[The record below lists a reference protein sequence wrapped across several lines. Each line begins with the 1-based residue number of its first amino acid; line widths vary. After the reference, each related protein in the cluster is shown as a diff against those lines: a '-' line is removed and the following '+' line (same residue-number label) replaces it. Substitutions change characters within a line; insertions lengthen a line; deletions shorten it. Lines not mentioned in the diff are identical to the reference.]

1 LAHWGGSIQF
11 KLNHLS
17 DVMLK
22 ANWMTLLPVS
32 MLLAAASL
40 ADDAISTDTDPEPTP
55 LDSRATTVTD
65 AEREFSYLWQLRYPV
80 ATTAQPNDSSDSI
93 ASIEFQ
99 DTSMY
104 GRVSQLRSLSFLTL
118 AEFGQKRLFL
128 GVNANGFVGI
138 HFNAFSRADDQRYLE
153 VARMPYLEVLD
164 TSSDVDQPGPRSNN
178 PAPQQMT
185 DSW

>member
-1 LAHWGGSIQF
+1 
-11 KLNHLS
+11 
-17 DVMLK
+17 MLK
-22 ANWMTLLPVS
+22 ASWMTLLPVS

-40 ADDAISTDTDPEPTP
+40 ADDAKSTATDPEPIP
-55 LDSRATTVTD
+55 LESRATTVTD
-65 AEREFSYLWQLRYPV
+65 AEREFSYLWQSRYPV
-80 ATTAQPNDSSDSI
+80 ATTGHPDDSPDSI

-138 HFNAFSRADDQRYLE
+138 HFNAFSPADDQRYLE
-153 VARMPYLEVLD
+153 VARMPYLEVLE
-164 TSSDVDQPGPRSNN
+164 TNSDVDQPEPRSNN
-178 PAPQQMT
+178 PAPQQLT

>member
-1 LAHWGGSIQF
+1 
-11 KLNHLS
+11 
-17 DVMLK
+17 MLK
-22 ANWMTLLPVS
+22 ANWMTLLPAS
-32 MLLAAASL
+32 MLFAAASF
-40 ADDAISTDTDPEPTP
+40 ADDANSIDTDAEPAP
-55 LDSRATTVTD
+55 LESQATIATD

-80 ATTAQPNDSSDSI
+80 ATAAHTDDWPNSI
-93 ASIEFQ
+93 ANIKFQ

-118 AEFGQKRLFL
+118 AEFDGKRLFL
-128 GVNANGFVGI
+128 GVNADGFVGV

-164 TSSDVDQPGPRSNN
+164 TSSDVAQPEPGSKT

>member
-1 LAHWGGSIQF
+1 
-11 KLNHLS
+11 
-17 DVMLK
+17 MLK
-22 ANWMTLLPVS
+22 ANWMTLLPLS
-32 MLLAAASL
+32 LLFAAASF
-40 ADDAISTDTDPEPTP
+40 ADDANSIDTDAEPTP
-55 LDSRATTVTD
+55 QESRATTVTD
-65 AEREFSYLWQLRYPV
+65 VEREFSYLWQLRYPV
-80 ATTAQPNDSSDSI
+80 ITATDSDDWPDSI
-93 ASIEFQ
+93 DSIEFQ

-118 AEFGQKRLFL
+118 AEFGGKRLFL

-164 TSSDVDQPGPRSNN
+164 TSSDVEQSEPQPET